1 MSKTITFHTLG
12 TIVTT
17 ISITQVLMKMFNHF
31 DLYFIAV
38 CTKRLAKPARR
49 KFNSNNDHPK
59 DNAHRCKWDNAQR
72 VKRPRYAQKNAKRK
86 HPDKKLKDAF
96 LRDLTC
102 WQISPFMPPISRLTS
117 FLSIKRQAVVDCVIG
132 HFVSTGDRGETELAE
147 WIEHNNIAALLD
159 IFN

>member
-1 MSKTITFHTLG
+1 MSKTIKFHTLR

-17 ISITQVLMKMFNHF
+17 IPITQVLMKMFNHF

-49 KFNSNNDHPK
+49 KCNSNDDHPK
-59 DNAHRCKWDNAQR
+59 DNAQQCQWDNAQR
-72 VKRPRYAQKNAKRK
+72 VKRARYAQKNAKRK

-102 WQISPFMPPISRLTS
+102 WQISPFIP
-117 FLSIKRQAVVDCVIG
+117 RQTVVDCVIG

-147 WIEHNNIAALLD
+147 WIETNDIAALLD
-159 IFN
+159 IVN